1 LLNKIVAHGS
11 VVFSSRAPI
20 GHIAFANNELC
31 TNQGFKSV
39 IPYILA
45 VNEWIFYA
53 LMNMTRS
60 IISRASGTTFLEV
73 SVEFMRKEIIA
84 LPPLA
89 EQQRIV
95 AKVEE
100 LIAMCEELKS
110 AHTLPVLRNVTEVSN
125 IIPFPQ
131 KSHLKPVVDRST
143 PIDLAARGDADEGL
157 VGQAVLD
164 ANELLGDD

>member
-1 LLNKIVAHGS
+1 M
-11 VVFSSRAPI
+11 
-20 GHIAFANNELC
+20 
-31 TNQGFKSV
+31 

-53 LMNMTRS
+53 LMDMTRS

-73 SVEFMRKEIIA
+73 SAEFMRKEIIA

-100 LIAMCEELKS
+100 LIAMCDELKS
-110 AHTLPVLRNVTEVSN
+110 AQTTPILREVAEVAN
-125 IIPFPQ
+125 IIHFPQ

-143 PIDLAARGDADEGL
+143 PIDLAARGDVDEGL
-157 VGQAVLD
+157 VGQAALD
-164 ANELLGDD
+164 ADELLGDD